1 MPTTETRR
9 LSPLVLLSI
18 VLAVIIIAVVAVR
31 SFTQDKLEVRVA
43 AVNHQNLLSTVS
55 TNGRVEPIE
64 LFQAHAPAPGVVT
77 RIYVEMGQ
85 KVKKGD
91 LLIKM
96 DDADAAARLATAQ
109 SSLSSAEAMA
119 QDVAQG
125 G

>member
-55 TNGRVEPIE
+55 TNGRVEPVEI
-64 LFQAHAPAPGVVT
+64 FQAHAVAPGIVSK
-77 RIYVEMGQ
+77 IFVEVGQ
-85 KVKKGD
+85 KVKPGD
-91 LLIKM
+91 LLVKM
-96 DDADAAARLATAQ
+96 EDADAAARLA
-109 SSLSSAEAMA
+109 SANSTL
-119 QDVAQG
+119 
-125 G
+125 